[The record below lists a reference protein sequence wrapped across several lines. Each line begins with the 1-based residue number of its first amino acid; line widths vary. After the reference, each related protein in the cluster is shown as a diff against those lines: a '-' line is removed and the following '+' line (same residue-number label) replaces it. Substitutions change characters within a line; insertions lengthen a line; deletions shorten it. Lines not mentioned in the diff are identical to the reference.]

1 MKNATATAP
10 ATSPKLAHLSASEIA
25 QWLADFPQWRATET
39 GLAMAAELT
48 ARKGVTV
55 TDRAGNSHA
64 VLAAKRK
71 DSFRVTVLREWHS
84 AQTPFVVHTFN
95 ESDGGFH
102 HGHYCATLAR
112 AQEVFDAK

>member
-1 MKNATATAP
+1 MKNEIAS
-10 ATSPKLAHLSASEIA
+10 TSASSKLAHLSASEIA
-25 QWLADFPQWRATET
+25 QWLKDFPQWKNSDL

-55 TDRAGNSHA
+55 TDREGNSH
-64 VLAAKRK
+64 VVIAAKRK
-71 DSFRVTVLREWHS
+71 DSYRVTVLREWHS
-84 AQTPFVVHTFN
+84 LSSPYVVHTFN

-102 HGHYCATLAR
+102 HGHYCATLER